1 MKEKEFRTCVR
12 RNSKKGEGEYYIV
25 EKEMSLEIIN
35 EMVEIAKQLNVNDLE
50 FALCIMK
57 KLLKTKKD

>member
-1 MKEKEFRTCVR
+1 M
-12 RNSKKGEGEYYIV
+12 